1 VLLILANSNL
11 NFDREYLWDAS
22 SSRKAETALSTT
34 ICFTFD
40 ENMQLG
46 ESHFAPPANKMISTF
61 DLWPWNSMETQYQ
74 YMFVQNFF
82 KLSTGKVDLPRK
94 NNYMIE

>member
-1 VLLILANSNL
+1 
-11 NFDREYLWDAS
+11 
-22 SSRKAETALSTT
+22 
-34 ICFTFD
+34 
-40 ENMQLG
+40 
-46 ESHFAPPANKMISTF
+46 
-61 DLWPWNSMETQYQ
+61 METQYQ